1 MIRRQKPLII
11 AIDGHA
17 ATGKSTQ
24 AKKIAEHYQITYID
38 SGAMYRA
45 VTWYALEQGWIQA
58 DQINESRLI
67 SELNQISLEFQS
79 VEGSPQLLVNGQLL
93 THQLRSMQVS
103 QWVSQIAKI
112 PEIRRFLVVQQQ
124 ALGAAQSV
132 VMDGRDIGTVVF
144 PHADIKF
151 YFTARAEIR
160 AQRRLKELQP
170 QQADIT
176 FEEVLANVNERD
188 HLDSTRTH
196 APLKPSSDAHLI
208 DVSDATIEEVFNQLC
223 AYIDPLSES

>member
-112 PEIRRFLVVQQQ
+112 PEIRRFLVAQQQ

-176 FEEVLANVNERD
+176 FEEVLANVKERD

-208 DVSDATIEEVFNQLC
+208 DVSDATIDEVFNQLC
-223 AYIDPLSES
+223 VYIDPLSES

>member
-112 PEIRRFLVVQQQ
+112 PEIRRFLVAQQQ

-176 FEEVLANVNERD
+176 FEEVLANVKERD
-188 HLDSTRTH
+188 HLDSTRPL

>member
-1 MIRRQKPLII
+1 LIRRQKPLII
-11 AIDGHA
+11 AIDRHA

-112 PEIRRFLVVQQQ
+112 PEIRRFLVAQQQ

-188 HLDSTRTH
+188 HLDSTRTL

>member
-112 PEIRRFLVVQQQ
+112 PEIRRFLVAQQQ

-188 HLDSTRTH
+188 HLDSTRTL

-208 DVSDATIEEVFNQLC
+208 DVSDATIDEVFNQLC
-223 AYIDPLSES
+223 VYIDPLSES

>member
-79 VEGSPQLLVNGQLL
+79 VEGSPQLLVKGQLL

-112 PEIRRFLVVQQQ
+112 PEIRRFLVAQQQ

-176 FEEVLANVNERD
+176 FEEVLANVKERD

-208 DVSDATIEEVFNQLC
+208 DVSDATIDEVFNQLC
-223 AYIDPLSES
+223 VYIDPLSES

>member
-112 PEIRRFLVVQQQ
+112 PEIRRFLVAQQQ

-176 FEEVLANVNERD
+176 FEEVLANVKERD

>member
-93 THQLRSMQVS
+93 THQLRSMEVS

-188 HLDSTRTH
+188 HLDSTRTL

>member
-112 PEIRRFLVVQQQ
+112 PEIRRFLVAQQQ

-176 FEEVLANVNERD
+176 FEEVLANVKERD

-196 APLKPSSDAHLI
+196 APLKPNSDAHLI
-208 DVSDATIEEVFNQLC
+208 DVSDATIDEVFNQLC

>member
-79 VEGSPQLLVNGQLL
+79 VEGSPQLLVKGQLL

-112 PEIRRFLVVQQQ
+112 PEIRRFLVAQQQ

-176 FEEVLANVNERD
+176 FEEVLANVKERD

-196 APLKPSSDAHLI
+196 APLKPNSDAHLI
-208 DVSDATIEEVFNQLC
+208 DVSDATIDEVFNQLC

>member
-79 VEGSPQLLVNGQLL
+79 VEGSPQLLVKGQLL

-112 PEIRRFLVVQQQ
+112 PEIRRFLVAQQQ

-176 FEEVLANVNERD
+176 FEEVLANVKERD